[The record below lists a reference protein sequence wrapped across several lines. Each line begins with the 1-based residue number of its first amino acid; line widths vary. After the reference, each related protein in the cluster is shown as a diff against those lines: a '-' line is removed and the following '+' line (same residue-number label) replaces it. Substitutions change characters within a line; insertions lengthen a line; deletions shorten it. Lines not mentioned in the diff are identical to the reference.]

1 MKSPRGT
8 ASFLDRVCSDVITKA
23 KLIEAC
29 SQAVFW
35 ECMDWHF
42 VLSSLTYLELIFVK
56 FVGSVSSFIFS
67 RVNVQLLQDV
77 HLLKRRS
84 FLHRFA
90 LVLFSKIICLYL
102 HGSISGCLFYCIDL
116 SCLFFSQSR
125 TVVIILVL
133 QKVLKLGTLVL

>member
-42 VLSSLTYLELIFVK
+42 VLSSLTYLELIFTYDMRYGPK
-56 FVGSVSSFIFS
+56 FI
-67 RVNVQLLQDV
+67 
-77 HLLKRRS
+77 
-84 FLHRFA
+84 
-90 LVLFSKIICLYL
+90 
-102 HGSISGCLFYCIDL
+102 
-116 SCLFFSQSR
+116 
-125 TVVIILVL
+125 IILYMNIQSV
-133 QKVLKLGTLVL
+133 TY